1 MAEVKVINRELSWIE
16 FNARVLHEA
25 CRKEVPL
32 LERLK
37 FVAIVESNFDE
48 FFQVRVSSIKSQFK
62 SNPHSIDSSG
72 LTPLTLLKKISLR
85 CHQITKLQYDT
96 LSNEILPALSKEGI
110 SYVSA
115 EKYSQAQ
122 KSFTENLF
130 RKEIFPLLTPLRTDL
145 EEFPHIG
152 NLKLNVAFLLEKI
165 PGVHTQENALTA
177 KSDAPLLAL
186 VQLPTGIS
194 RVVWLP
200 GETTTKQFA
209 VLDDIIALYG
219 TELFPG
225 YSIKETMLFKVT
237 RGADFAVDENTGS
250 DFIQAME
257 EVLQK
262 RKSSSP
268 VRLIYNNKSK
278 TILTI
283 IQQKLFVKNDDIY
296 EVNGLIDPTTLLDLT
311 STE

>member
-62 SNPHSIDSSG
+62 ANPHSIDSSG

-85 CHQITKLQYDT
+85 CHQITKLQYET

-152 NLKLNVAFLLEKI
+152 N
-165 PGVHTQENALTA
+165 
-177 KSDAPLLAL
+177 
-186 VQLPTGIS
+186 
-194 RVVWLP
+194 
-200 GETTTKQFA
+200 
-209 VLDDIIALYG
+209 
-219 TELFPG
+219 
-225 YSIKETMLFKVT
+225 
-237 RGADFAVDENTGS
+237 
-250 DFIQAME
+250 
-257 EVLQK
+257 
-262 RKSSSP
+262 
-268 VRLIYNNKSK
+268 
-278 TILTI
+278 
-283 IQQKLFVKNDDIY
+283 
-296 EVNGLIDPTTLLDLT
+296 
-311 STE
+311 